1 MIFEFFIPLFGS
13 LGITAAGVGTALAT
27 GAVSAAAG
35 AAVSYG
41 ASALMG
47 GGGGGG
53 GGTGKSYRRKAKRE
67 ANKFLKNSNQAID
80 RLRADQEAAN
90 ADYRAATA
98 GYSNELMGRIN
109 TAIGDAPDYWTTVNE
124 AVQGKDVVRN
134 EFDTRA
140 KTLAEDSANQALNWN
155 EANQSRMIA
164 FSQALQKAN
173 EQSAMD
179 GAFAA
184 NPALKGLIGQLGRN
198 AMSDARGI
206 ISADVAAMSARNAAQ
221 TSLGA
226 GTGLGSELNRN
237 LSFVRDFGIRDD
249 TRNRAVQNTAL
260 LQNQIVNPILA
271 GTKVNSFDVFKSM
284 GLDTSQVLDT
294 NRQTMTN
301 SAQMGLDR
309 WDDMLRAGEIALGAR
324 SEATKYDYGQ
334 KMTMEG
340 NIYGQSSS
348 TFNNIASLR
357 TSVNKEYMNSR
368 LGIVSQGWA
377 NDQAQGAQA
386 AENNAAMTRAGMD
399 MAGTLAG
406 AYFGSKK
413 GLGSQLNNEST
424 GGGAGNFWDGWFSN
438 QKPPTPD
445 GSGIG
450 YQH

>member
-1 MIFEFFIPLFGS
+1 MS
-13 LGITAAGVGTALAT
+13 VAA
-27 GAVSAAAG
+27 
-35 AAVSYG
+35 AAVSGTLIAAGTVG
-41 ASALMG
+41 AAAIASNSG

-53 GGTGKSYRRKAKRE
+53 GGGVDKKYMQQSKKIA
-67 ANKFLKNSNQAID
+67 NQAQKKTQGVID

-90 ADYRAATA
+90 AAYRAAAA
-98 GYSNELMGRIN
+98 GYSNEFMGRIN
-109 TAIGDAPDYWTTVNE
+109 SAIGSAPDYWTTVNE
-124 AVQGKDVVRN
+124 SVQGKDVVRN
-134 EFDTRA
+134 EFDA
-140 KTLAEDSANQALNWN
+140 KAATLAEDSANQALNWN

-173 EQSAMD
+173 EQSAME

-198 AMSDARGI
+198 AMNDARGI

-284 GLDTSQVLDT
+284 GLDTAQVLDT

-309 WDDMLRAGEIALGAR
+309 WDDMLRAGEIVLGTR
-324 SEATKYDYGQ
+324 SEAATFDYGQ

-340 NIYGQSSS
+340 NIYGQSSN
-348 TFNNIASLR
+348 TFNNIANLGSR
-357 TSVNKEYMNSR
+357 MWETWGNQR
-368 LGIVSQGWA
+368 LGITSQGWA
-377 NDQAQGAQA
+377 NDQANRAQA
-386 AENNAAMTRAGMD
+386 AENNAAFARSGME

-406 AYFGSKK
+406 AYFGSTK
-413 GLGSQLNNEST
+413 GQGTRLTNTSTGTYDSRLNNPSTTYLGGGSNSTLSDYGSWSSAT
-424 GGGAGNFWDGWFSN
+424 GGAR
-438 QKPPTPD
+438 
-445 GSGIG
+445 
-450 YQH
+450 

>member
-1 MIFEFFIPLFGS
+1 MS
-13 LGITAAGVGTALAT
+13 LIVGGVSVGGALAAGAAT
-27 GAVSAAAG
+27 AAAG

-53 GGTGKSYRRKAKRE
+53 GGSGGAMDKKYTRKANKE
-67 ANKFLKNSNQAID
+67 SNKFLKNSNKAID

-90 ADYRAATA
+90 AAYRAAAA
-98 GYSNELMGRIN
+98 GYSNEFMGRIN

-134 EFDTRA
+134 EFDA
-140 KTLAEDSANQALNWN
+140 KAATLAEDSANQALNWN

-184 NPALKGLIGQLGRN
+184 NPELKGLIGQLGRN

-309 WDDMLRAGEIALGAR
+309 WDDMLRAGEIALGTR
-324 SEATKYDYGQ
+324 SEAATYDYGQ
-334 KMTMEG
+334 KMSMEG

-357 TSVNKEYMNSR
+357 TSVNKEYMNAR

-377 NDQAQGAQA
+377 NDQARGAQA
-386 AENNAAMTRAGMD
+386 AENNAAFVRSGMD
-399 MAGTLAG
+399 MAGTVAG
-406 AYFGSKK
+406 AYFQSKK
-413 GLGSQLNNEST
+413 GQGSPLNNEST
-424 GGGAGNFWDGWFSN
+424 GGMTQGGGARNFWDGWFSSN

-445 GSGIG
+445 GSGVG